1 MDLSKEII
9 NDLKR
14 KAKQNIINAV
24 APYSNFYVSSSVL
37 TQNNNIFTGV
47 NIENSTYNLGICAE
61 RVAIFKA
68 LSEGNKNIQA
78 IAIYSPANILI
89 VPCGACR
96 QIIYEFL
103 TKDGIIISFN
113 DTNTKLY
120 KIQDLLPDA
129 FSDKF
134 LEKKGVK
141 HE

>member
-1 MDLSKEII
+1 MDLPNDII
-9 NDLKR
+9 DNLKR
-14 KAKQNIINAV
+14 EAKKNVINAI

-37 TQNNNIFTGV
+37 TKDNKIFTGV

-78 IAIYSPANILI
+78 IAIYSSSDILI

-103 TKDGIIISFN
+103 IDDGVIISFN
-113 DTNTKLY
+113 DKNTKLY
-120 KIQDLLPDA
+120 KIQDLLPNA

-134 LEKKGVK
+134 LEQKKD
-141 HE
+141 